1 MLCVRDQNYPTFQKK
16 DKINNVFYY
25 LPSDYRMLKDIP
37 VICCAEASTNHA
49 YLHMEYVA
57 TTWVNC
63 HQSNVWLI
71 SVRIFALHSAQSII
85 RCTRFR
91 IVFPAAECRHS
102 WQQRCVRWIHCSALH
117 AGMGWCKQI
126 SEPIV
131 PWQTFRTP
139 ATRTRL
145 AGADRRGRTARQW
158 TRGIAKRRRWLFAF
172 KSIQICLIF

>member
-37 VICCAEASTNHA
+37 VICCAEASTNQA

-71 SVRIFALHSAQSII
+71 SVLSSHSQCPTGNQSSGARGSGLSFPPLNVVTADSRDACAGSTAQ
-85 RCTRFR
+85 RCMLVWDGANKSLNPSSLGRPSGLPRPEHVWLGR
-91 IVFPAAECRHS
+91 IVEVVQLGSGHVALQKDVGGCSHS
-102 WQQRCVRWIHCSALH
+102 NR
-117 AGMGWCKQI
+117 
-126 SEPIV
+126 
-131 PWQTFRTP
+131 
-139 ATRTRL
+139 
-145 AGADRRGRTARQW
+145 
-158 TRGIAKRRRWLFAF
+158 F
-172 KSIQICLIF
+172 KSV